1 MNMNTNVFGKPLCR
15 AMMAVAM
22 VLLSLQAMAL
32 DYDFS
37 YTYQGKTLYYEIL
50 TGSTNAV
57 AVTNY
62 STAYSINNHVSGGV
76 VIPSS
81 VEYNGATYSVTSIGR
96 DAFMNCPDLISISI
110 PNTVTSI
117 GGFAFRDCTGLIS
130 ITIPNSVTS
139 IGRSAFSGCTG
150 LTSITIPNSV
160 TSIEPCVCFGCSSL
174 NSINVA
180 SGSTHYSSIEGV
192 LYDYDQSTLIQCPAT
207 KPSISIPN
215 SVTAISE
222 GAFSYCSRLTS
233 VTISNNVIYIGE
245 DAFFKCS
252 SLNSINVASENTH
265 YSSIDG
271 VLYDYAKDTLIQCP
285 ATKTS
290 VSIPNSVTIIGDLA
304 FADCISLTSV
314 TIPNNVT
321 TIGYSAFE
329 DCSSLTSVTIGNSV
343 TTIYDWAFSGCSS
356 LTSIKCWACNPPSI
370 DYCSFDDTPDTL
382 SLTVPCGCLGSY
394 MWGDWVELLYEERIS
409 EGLSLELSVS
419 ANDEAYGRVEVE
431 DHSCEL
437 KTLTA
442 IANDGYVFNRWSDGN
457 TENPRTVTIT
467 GDTAFVAIFNAEGSV
482 SLQEVNT
489 REFALYPNPAKSFV
503 NLEFEALK
511 ENTLLQILDLN
522 GRKIKTFD
530 LKAGQEAL
538 RIDVGKL
545 SKGVYTIML
554 GNTAKKLIV
563 E

>member
-62 STAYSINNHVSGGV
+62 STAYSINNYVSGGV

-117 GGFAFRDCTGLIS
+117 GGFAFRDCTGLI
-130 ITIPNSVTS
+130 
-139 IGRSAFSGCTG
+139 
-150 LTSITIPNSV
+150 SITIPNSV

-314 TIPNNVT
+314 TI
-321 TIGYSAFE
+321 
-329 DCSSLTSVTIGNSV
+329 GNSV
-343 TTIYDWAFSGCSS
+343 TTIYDWAFAGCSS

-370 DYCSFDDTPDTL
+370 DYCSFEDTPDTL

-538 RIDVGKL
+538 RIDVGEL

-554 GNTAKKLIV
+554 GNMAKKLIV

>member
-62 STAYSINNHVSGGV
+62 STAYSINNYVSGGV

-117 GGFAFRDCTGLIS
+117 GGFAFQDCTGLIS

-180 SGSTHYSSIEGV
+180 S
-192 LYDYDQSTLIQCPAT
+192 
-207 KPSISIPN
+207 
-215 SVTAISE
+215 
-222 GAFSYCSRLTS
+222 
-233 VTISNNVIYIGE
+233 
-245 DAFFKCS
+245 
-252 SLNSINVASENTH
+252 ENTH

-290 VSIPNSVTIIGDLA
+290 VSIPNSVTIIEDLA

-343 TTIYDWAFSGCSS
+343 TTIYDWAFAGCSS

-370 DYCSFDDTPDTL
+370 DYCSFEDTPDTL

-538 RIDVGKL
+538 RIDVGEL

>member
-22 VLLSLQAMAL
+22 VLLSLQVMAL

-50 TGSTNAV
+50 TGSTNEV

-62 STAYSINNHVSGGV
+62 SRSYGNNNHVSGGV

-81 VEYNGATYSVTSIGR
+81 VEYNGTTYSVTSIGR

-117 GGFAFRDCTGLIS
+117 GGYAFHD
-130 ITIPNSVTS
+130 
-139 IGRSAFSGCTG
+139 CTG

-160 TSIEPCVCFGCSSL
+160 TSIGFCVFLGCSSL
-174 NSINVA
+174 NLINVA

-192 LYDYDQSTLIQCPAT
+192 LYDYDQRTLIQCPAT

-215 SVTAISE
+215 SVIAISE
-222 GAFSYCSRLTS
+222 CALSYCSRLTS
-233 VTISNNVIYIGE
+233 VSISNNVIYIGE

-356 LTSIKCWACNPPSI
+356 LTSIKCWACSPPSI

-394 MWGDWVELLYEERIS
+394 MWGDWAELLEDERIS

-482 SLQEVNT
+482 SLQELNT

>member
-329 DCSSLTSVTIGNSV
+329 DCSSLTS
-343 TTIYDWAFSGCSS
+343 
-356 LTSIKCWACNPPSI
+356 IKCWACNPPSI

>member
-50 TGSTNAV
+50 TGSTNEV

-62 STAYSINNHVSGGV
+62 SRSYGNNNHVSGGV

-81 VEYNGATYSVTSIGR
+81 VEYNGTTYSVTSIGR

-117 GGFAFRDCTGLIS
+117 GGYAFQD
-130 ITIPNSVTS
+130 
-139 IGRSAFSGCTG
+139 CTG

-160 TSIEPCVCFGCSSL
+160 TSIGICAFFGCSSL
-174 NSINVA
+174 NLINVA

-192 LYDYDQSTLIQCPAT
+192 LYDYDQRTLIQCPAT

-215 SVTAISE
+215 SVIAISE
-222 GAFSYCSRLTS
+222 CALSYCSR
-233 VTISNNVIYIGE
+233 
-245 DAFFKCS
+245 
-252 SLNSINVASENTH
+252 
-265 YSSIDG
+265 
-271 VLYDYAKDTLIQCP
+271 
-285 ATKTS
+285 
-290 VSIPNSVTIIGDLA
+290 
-304 FADCISLTSV
+304 LTSV

-321 TIGYSAFE
+321 TIGYYAFE
-329 DCSSLTSVTIGNSV
+329 NCSSLTSVTIGNSV
-343 TTIYDWAFSGCSS
+343 TTIYDYAFAGCSS
-356 LTSIKCWACNPPSI
+356 LTSIKCWACSPPSI
-370 DYCSFDDTPDTL
+370 DYCSFEDTPDTL
-382 SLTVPCGCLGSY
+382 SLTVPCGCLDY
-394 MWGDWVELLYEERIS
+394 MWSDWVGLFEAERIS

>member
-1 MNMNTNVFGKPLCR
+1 
-15 AMMAVAM
+15 
-22 VLLSLQAMAL
+22 
-32 DYDFS
+32 
-37 YTYQGKTLYYEIL
+37 
-50 TGSTNAV
+50 
-57 AVTNY
+57 
-62 STAYSINNHVSGGV
+62 
-76 VIPSS
+76 
-81 VEYNGATYSVTSIGR
+81 
-96 DAFMNCPDLISISI
+96 MNCPDLISISI

-117 GGFAFRDCTGLIS
+117 GGYAFHD
-130 ITIPNSVTS
+130 
-139 IGRSAFSGCTG
+139 CTG

-160 TSIEPCVCFGCSSL
+160 TSIGICAFFGCSSL
-174 NSINVA
+174 NLINVA

-192 LYDYDQSTLIQCPAT
+192 LYDYDQRTLIQCPAT

-215 SVTAISE
+215 SVIAISE
-222 GAFSYCSRLTS
+222 CALSYCSRLTS
-233 VTISNNVIYIGE
+233 VTISNNVIYIG
-245 DAFFKCS
+245 DNAFYNCS

-265 YSSIDG
+265 YSSIEG

-290 VSIPNSVTIIGDLA
+290 VSIPNSVTIIEDLA

-321 TIGYSAFE
+321 TIGYYAFE
-329 DCSSLTSVTIGNSV
+329 NCSSLTSVTIGNSV
-343 TTIYDWAFSGCSS
+343 TTIYDYAFAGCSS
-356 LTSIKCWACNPPSI
+356 LTSIKCWACSPPSI
-370 DYCSFDDTPDTL
+370 DYCSFEDTPDTL
-382 SLTVPCGCLGSY
+382 SLTVPCGCLDY
-394 MWGDWVELLYEERIS
+394 MWSDWVGLFEAERIS

-538 RIDVGKL
+538 RIDVGEL